1 MLNLKAL
8 SVPVHLY
15 LGVTD
20 MRRSFDRLSAMVR
33 EHFGKDALDGAV
45 YVFLSRDRKKVKL
58 LHWEEDG
65 FWLHYKRLE
74 ASTFRVRVKAD
85 GTEELTGVDL
95 VKLLQ
100 GMDLRRIQL
109 AKKVNQ
115 RLSEKSAA

>member
-1 MLNLKAL
+1 MLNLEDLAV
-8 SVPVHLY
+8 SVHVY

-33 EHFGKDALDGAV
+33 EHFGRDSLDGAV

-58 LHWEEDG
+58 LHWVEDG

-74 ASTFRVRVKAD
+74 ASTFRVKVDVD
-85 GTEELTGVDL
+85 GTEVITGVDL

-109 AKKVNQ
+109 AKKVKR